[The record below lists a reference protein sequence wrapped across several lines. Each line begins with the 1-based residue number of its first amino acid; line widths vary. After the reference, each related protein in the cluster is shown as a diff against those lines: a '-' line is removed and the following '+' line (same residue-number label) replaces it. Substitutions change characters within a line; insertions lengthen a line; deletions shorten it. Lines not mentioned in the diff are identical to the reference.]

1 MHTISSYIHNFSV
14 QGDQIINYYVL
25 TGSYYCSC
33 EGSGT
38 NAIILDFSYDLLFD
52 TCFVCFFCR
61 RENPELYLEELRAKY
76 KEISEKVE
84 QRKRLKTNG
93 GHVNGNNLSGGVG
106 RGERLNAAQRER
118 MRLLTTAAFDRGKGE
133 DTFGARDEDWQLY
146 KLMSKDNNDEDDE
159 GPDEDEAEFVRL
171 SSRLQVS
178 FTYSLLLISH
188 YSILS

>member
-1 MHTISSYIHNFSV
+1 M
-14 QGDQIINYYVL
+14 
-25 TGSYYCSC
+25 
-33 EGSGT
+33 
-38 NAIILDFSYDLLFD
+38 
-52 TCFVCFFCR
+52 
-61 RENPELYLEELRAKY
+61 
-76 KEISEKVE
+76 E

-93 GHVNGNNLSGGVG
+93 GHTNGHNVSGGVG

-159 GPDEDEAEFVRL
+159 GPDEDEAELVRL

-178 FTYSLLLISH
+178 THLQVCFTY
-188 YSILS
+188 Y